1 MMDESLPSASVG
13 AVVVRVGPAGPL
25 GLTQGLSQMRC
36 SNGHPKRDTFF
47 GLYDFFSLDKL
58 IVVLVCYTLF
68 RKNSP
73 FPCYSTEISHA
84 FH

>member
-47 GLYDFFSLDKL
+47 GFMIFFFGQVNSCAGLLYF
-58 IVVLVCYTLF
+58 I
-68 RKNSP
+68 
-73 FPCYSTEISHA
+73 
-84 FH
+84 